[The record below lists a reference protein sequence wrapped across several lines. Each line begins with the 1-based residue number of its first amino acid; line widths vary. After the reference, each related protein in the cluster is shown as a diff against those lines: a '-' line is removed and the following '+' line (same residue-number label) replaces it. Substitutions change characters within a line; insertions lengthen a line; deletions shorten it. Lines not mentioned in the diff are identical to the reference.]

1 MDTSSDSQ
9 KLAIL
14 CVDDEP
20 SILDTLEIEISKAL
34 DDEYLVEVA
43 ESGEEALELIDE
55 LIEQDYEIAVVI
67 SDHIMPNLKGDALL
81 QQVHEKLPNTLK
93 IMLTGQA
100 DVQAIGNVINN
111 AKLYRYIPK
120 PWNSEELRLTI
131 KDAIHTYSHEKMIGE
146 QHKKLKQLDALKDQF
161 LANTSHE
168 LRTPLNGIIGA
179 AEFLQTELED
189 QLTDIQAEMLSVITQ
204 SSNRLLHL
212 VSDILDFSNLKRNA
226 IKPNLHPLDISSV
239 IRKVLTV
246 YQPLVKHRDLSLINH
261 VQPDLPLV
269 IADEERVQ
277 QILHNFIDNAL
288 KFTEKGK
295 IEVITQVVWRD
306 PELYLPDF
314 NPSIISATD
323 NYDINQEDYYIAVHV
338 KDTGIGIPKNKIS
351 RIFESFE
358 QVDGSS
364 ARSYEGSGLGLSI
377 AQQLV
382 SLQRGEIFVKST
394 EQQGSCFTFT
404 LPLATDSQIT
414 DAKNSPPPLFTENH
428 NIALL
433 PRSDVLSAQHIDSIS
448 LISTA
453 NQTDST
459 TILLVDD
466 DFINLRLL
474 SIYLSTQPY
483 EVITANSGEKALALI
498 EEGLRPDLIA
508 TDVMMPNVDGYMLTT
523 ELRKRWHAGELPI
536 LLLSAKN
543 QPEDIIQGLAVG
555 ANDYVIKPISREE
568 LVARIENQLK
578 LKTLCNQDTLEK
590 AEVNIAR
597 RIQQWVLP
605 RQYELDKLEDLD
617 IAGFMQP
624 AEDIGGD
631 YCDVLKYNGHI
642 VFGIGDV
649 IGHGLE
655 SSILML
661 MVQTA
666 MRTLLAYHVTTPE
679 LCLKVLNRAL
689 YDNIQRMKLDKALTL
704 ALFSYHDGRL
714 RFSGQHEI
722 ILLVTKDN
730 KIKRIDTTDLGF
742 IIGLEPS
749 IEQFVSAMEVE
760 LREGD
765 GVVLYSDGI
774 IEARDVDHK
783 TYGLERLCEMIKQ
796 NWQYDAAKV
805 QQAIINDL
813 RQHIGYSSIYDDLTL
828 LVIKR
833 HIQY

>member
-1 MDTSSDSQ
+1 MDINSDVR

-34 DDEYLVEVA
+34 QDEFLIEVA

-55 LIEQDYEIAVVI
+55 LLEQDYEIALII
-67 SDHIMPNLKGDALL
+67 SDHIMPNLKGDELL
-81 QQVHEKLPNTLK
+81 QQVHAKLPQTLK

-120 PWNSEELRLTI
+120 PWNSEELRLI
-131 KDAIHTYSHEKMIGE
+131 VKEAVHSYVHDKMMAE
-146 QHKKLKQLDALKDQF
+146 QNEKLKQLDTLKDQF

-179 AEFLQTELED
+179 SDFLISELGE
-189 QLTDIQAEMLSVITQ
+189 QLSDIQMEMLTVISQ

-212 VSDILDFSNLKRNA
+212 VSDILDFSQLKHNT
-226 IKPNLHPLDISSV
+226 IVPKLKPLDIGQV
-239 IRKVLTV
+239 IRHVLAM
-246 YQPLVKHRDLSLINH
+246 YQPIVKQRNLSLTNNTP
-261 VQPDLPLV
+261 PDLPLV
-269 IADEERVQ
+269 FADEERIQ

-288 KFTEKGK
+288 KFTTEG
-295 IEVITQVVWRD
+295 EVEVAAQVVWRD
-306 PELYLPDF
+306 PELFLP
-314 NPSIISATD
+314 NYMPEVLSPTD
-323 NYDINQEDYYIAVHV
+323 MFDINQTDYYMAVHV
-338 KDTGIGIPKNKIS
+338 KDTGIGIPKHKIS

-364 ARSYEGSGLGLSI
+364 ARSYEGTGLGLTI
-377 AQQLV
+377 AQQLAG
-382 SLQRGEIFVKST
+382 LQNGEIFV
-394 EQQGSCFTFT
+394 EAEENIGSRFIFT
-404 LPLATDSQIT
+404 LPLASEQQIEE
-414 DAKNSPPPLFTENH
+414 AQNAPAPLFTEH
-428 NIALL
+428 RNI
-433 PRSDVLSAQHIDSIS
+433 VLSPQADMLSTQEVDLMSIVQDD
-448 LISTA
+448 TA
-453 NQTDST
+453 PSST

-483 EVITANSGEKALALI
+483 EVITANSGEKALGLI
-498 EEGLRPDLIA
+498 EDGLRPDLIA
-508 TDVMMPNVDGYMLTT
+508 TDVMMPHVDGYTLTT
-523 ELRKRWHAGELPI
+523 EIRKKWHAGELPV

-543 QPEDIIQGLAVG
+543 QPEDIIQGLEVG
-555 ANDYVIKPISREE
+555 ANDYLVKPISREE
-568 LVARIENQLK
+568 LVARIEHQLK
-578 LKTLCNQDTLEK
+578 LKKLRNKNMLKE
-590 AEVNIAR
+590 AELNIAR

-605 RQYELDKLEDLD
+605 RQHELDKLEDLD
-617 IAGFMQP
+617 ISGFMQP

-631 YCDVLKYNGHI
+631 YCDVLKYDGHI
-642 VFGIGDV
+642 VCGIGDV

-655 SSILML
+655 SSVLML
-661 MVQTA
+661 MVQTS
-666 MRTLLAYHVTTPE
+666 MRTLLAHHVTTPE

-704 ALFSYHDGRL
+704 ALLTYNNGRL

-722 ILLVTKDN
+722 ILLITKDG

-742 IIGLEPS
+742 IVGLEPS

-765 GVVLYSDGI
+765 GVVLYSDGV
-774 IEARDVDHK
+774 IEARNQTHQ
-783 TYGLERLCEMIKQ
+783 TYSLDRLCDVIKQ
-796 NWQYDAAKV
+796 HWSQTAAEV
-805 QQAIINDL
+805 QQAVINDL
-813 RQHIGYSSIYDDLTL
+813 REHIGQSAIYDDITL
-828 LVIKR
+828 LVIKQR
-833 HIQY
+833 

>member
-1 MDTSSDSQ
+1 MDINSDPQ

-20 SILDTLEIEISKAL
+20 SILDTLEIEISKVL
-34 DDEYLVEVA
+34 EDEYLIEVA

-55 LIEQDYEIAVVI
+55 LTAQEYEIAVII
-67 SDHIMPNLKGDALL
+67 SDHIMPNLKGDELL
-81 QQVHEKLPNTLK
+81 QQVHLKLPNTLK

-120 PWNSEELRLTI
+120 PWNSEELRLI
-131 KDAIHTYSHEKMIGE
+131 VKDAVRTYLHDKMMAE
-146 QHKKLKQLDALKDQF
+146 QHAKLKQLDALKDQF

-179 AEFLQTELED
+179 SEFLHSELGD
-189 QLTDIQAEMLSVITQ
+189 QLTDIQEEMLSVITQ

-212 VSDILDFSNLKRNA
+212 VSDILDFSYLKRNA
-226 IKPNLHPLDISSV
+226 IVPKLQPLNIDLV

-246 YQPLVKHRDLSLINH
+246 YQPIVKHRSTLSFVNNT
-261 VQPDLPLV
+261 QADLPLV
-269 IADEERVQ
+269 MADEERVQ
-277 QILHNFIDNAL
+277 QVLHNFIDNAL
-288 KFTEKGK
+288 KFTNEGEVEIAAK
-295 IEVITQVVWRD
+295 IVWRD
-306 PELYLPDF
+306 PDLYLSDY
-314 NPSIISATD
+314 SSDVLVTAEQ
-323 NYDINQEDYYIAVHV
+323 YDIGVESSHYVAIHV
-338 KDTGIGIPKNKIS
+338 KDTGIGIPKHKIS

-382 SLQRGEIFVKST
+382 TLQNGEIFVESA
-394 EQQGSCFTFT
+394 ENQGSCFTFT
-404 LPLATDSQIT
+404 LPLASEQQIAE
-414 DAKNSPPPLFTENH
+414 AKNAPPPLFKEHSNLVLSPL
-428 NIALL
+428 A
-433 PRSDVLSAQHIDSIS
+433 DVLSTQHIDSIS
-448 LISTA
+448 SVQEDVEHDAIKV
-453 NQTDST
+453 
-459 TILLVDD
+459 LLVDD
-466 DFINLRLL
+466 DFVNLRLL

-483 EVITANSGEKALALI
+483 EIITANSGEKALALI
-498 EEGLRPDLIA
+498 KEGLQPDLIA
-508 TDVMMPNVDGYMLTT
+508 TDVMMPQIDGYTLTA
-523 ELRKRWHAGELPI
+523 EVRKRWHEGELPI

-543 QPEDIIQGLAVG
+543 QPEDIIQGLTVG
-555 ANDYVIKPISREE
+555 ANDYLTKPIAREE
-568 LVARIENQLK
+568 LVARIESHLK
-578 LKTLCNQDTLEK
+578 LKRLHNKNTLKE
-590 AEVNIAR
+590 AELNIAR

-605 RQYELDKLEDLD
+605 RQHELDKLDDLD

-624 AEDIGGD
+624 AENIGGD

-642 VFGIGDV
+642 VCGIGDV

-655 SSILML
+655 SSVLML

-666 MRTLLAYHVTTPE
+666 MRTLLAHHVTSPE

-704 ALFSYHDGRL
+704 ALFSYHNGRL

-722 ILLVTKDN
+722 ILLITKDA
-730 KIKRIDTTDLGF
+730 KIRQIDTTDLGF
-742 IIGLEPS
+742 IVGLEPS

-765 GVVLYSDGI
+765 GVVLYSDGV
-774 IEARDVDHK
+774 IEARNTEHE
-783 TYGLERLCEMIKQ
+783 TYSLERLCEVVKQ
-796 NWQYDAAKV
+796 NWDEDATQV
-805 QQAIINDL
+805 QQAVINDL
-813 RQHIGYSSIYDDLTL
+813 RQHINDSAIHDDITL
-828 LVIKR
+828 LVIKKK
-833 HIQY
+833 